1 MQQQAGI
8 HQPFNLA
15 GMLCLYQHHLLNYN
29 TRRCLIATVA
39 TLLAIIPLSLSLPP
53 LRHTNIDT
61 SVENSLKIMASSNT
75 ISDEKICNKDNKEG
89 TSIIRDIILK
99 ESRGYD
105 INDPTNV
112 PKRSNYLSWDDYF
125 LAVAYLSAQ
134 RSKDPHPVR
143 NSRNG
148 ACIVDAMGRIVGIV
162 SRSKYWSF
170 SRFAQTLTILFYPGI

>member
-1 MQQQAGI
+1 M
-8 HQPFNLA
+8 
-15 GMLCLYQHHLLNYN
+15 
-29 TRRCLIATVA
+29 IATIA
-39 TLLAIIPLSLSLPP
+39 ALLAIIPLSLSLPP

-61 SVENSLKIMASSNT
+61 SVGHSLKIMASSNT
-75 ISDEKICNKDNKEG
+75 LSDEKICNKDNKG
-89 TSIIRDIILK
+89 DDKSIIRDIILK

-162 SRSKYWSF
+162 SRSKYWAF
-170 SRFAQTLTILFYPGI
+170 SRFAQTLTMLFSPGV